1 MKHRC
6 PRFLISQST
15 GDVAFAYGAGLQWRL
30 GQWAVR
36 GEYERFG
43 AAGAIRACS
52 RLEWPTGSTRRV
64 FALDP

>member
-15 GDVAFAYGAGLQWRL
+15 SDVAFAYGAGLQWRR
-30 GQWAVR
+30 GQRAVR

-52 RLEWPTGSTRRV
+52 RLE
-64 FALDP
+64 